1 MKVILFV
8 IAFLFVSVAE
18 ANPCDRYYR
27 KYMIR
32 YMKTHKSTNNTV
44 VIQHMIEKMA
54 LATGKPKLYLA
65 NCLGIV
71 NENNKDKFT

>member
-18 ANPCDRYYR
+18 TNQCDRYYR

-32 YMKTHKSTNNTV
+32 YMKTHKSANNTV
-44 VIQHMIEKMA
+44 VIQHMIEKIA
-54 LATGKPKLYLA
+54 LATGKSRLYLA
-65 NCLGIV
+65 NCLGIL

>member
-8 IAFLFVSVAE
+8 IAFLFVSNAE
-18 ANPCDRYYR
+18 ANQCDRYYR

-44 VIQHMIEKMA
+44 VIQHVIDKLA

>member
-1 MKVILFV
+1 MKFII
-8 IAFLFVSVAE
+8 IAFLFLLSIAE
-18 ANPCDRYYR
+18 ANQCDRYYR

-32 YMKTHKSTNNTV
+32 YMKTHKLTNNTV

-54 LATGKPKLYLA
+54 LATGKSRLYLA

>member
-1 MKVILFV
+1 MKVICLV
-8 IAFLFVSVAE
+8 FLLVFLSVAE

-54 LATGKPKLYLA
+54 LATGKTKLYLA

>member
-1 MKVILFV
+1 MKFII
-8 IAFLFVSVAE
+8 IAFLFLLSIAE
-18 ANPCDRYYR
+18 ANQCDRYYR

-32 YMKTHKSTNNTV
+32 FMKSHKSVNNTV
-44 VIQHMIEKMA
+44 IIEHAIEKMA
-54 LATGKPKLYLA
+54 LATGKTKLYLA

>member
-1 MKVILFV
+1 MKFII
-8 IAFLFVSVAE
+8 IAFLFLLSIAE
-18 ANPCDRYYR
+18 ANQCDRYYR

-32 YMKTHKSTNNTV
+32 SMKTHKLTNNTV

-54 LATGKPKLYLA
+54 LATGKSRLYLA

>member
-8 IAFLFVSVAE
+8 IAFLFVSIAE
-18 ANPCDRYYR
+18 ANQCDRYYR

-32 YMKTHKSTNNTV
+32 YMKMHKSVNNTV
-44 VIQHMIEKMA
+44 VIENMIDKLT
-54 LATGKPKLYLA
+54 LATGKSRLYLA